1 MIKIILGDDHQLI
14 REGIKKTLA
23 PERDMEIVGEAAD
36 MPSLLSMLDERQADV
51 VLLELSMSMRLSLS
65 PPSEMAALRTLRDR
79 FPQVRVLVITSHP
92 ESQCGV
98 DSLREGA
105 SGYICKSM
113 SVDVIA
119 HAVRKVAAGA
129 HYVSESLAELLA
141 HELTA
146 PKAPSPHE
154 LLTEREIQVLVLLAS
169 GLSVKQVAGR
179 LSISISSVNTYR
191 NRIFSKMRL
200 KTNAELIRYAVTH
213 DLAC

>member
-1 MIKIILGDDHQLI
+1 MIKIIVADEHQLI

-23 PERDMEIVGEAAD
+23 PERDIEVVGEASD
-36 MPSLLSMLDERQADV
+36 MQSLLSLLAAQQADV
-51 VLLELSMSMRLSLS
+51 VLLDLSLS
-65 PPSEMAALRTLRDR
+65 QPGEMAALRTVRDR
-79 FPQVRVLVITSHP
+79 FPLVPVLVITSHP
-92 ESQCGV
+92 ESQFGV

-105 SGYICKSM
+105 SGYVCKSM
-113 SVDVIA
+113 TADVIP
-119 HAVRKVAAGA
+119 HAVRKVAAGG

-146 PKAPSPHE
+146 PRAPSPHE

-179 LSISISSVNTYR
+179 LDISISSVNTYR

-213 DLAC
+213 DLAS